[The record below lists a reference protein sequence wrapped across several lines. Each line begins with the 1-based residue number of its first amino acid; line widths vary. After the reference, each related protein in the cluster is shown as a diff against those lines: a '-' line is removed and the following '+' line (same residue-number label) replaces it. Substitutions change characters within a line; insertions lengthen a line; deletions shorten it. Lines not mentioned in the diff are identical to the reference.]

1 VEIAAMRKILQQL
14 CSLQAAGVALV
25 ALFYVFAALTA
36 ERPAIWF
43 VGLAP
48 LALLGAEA
56 MWHLLRAP
64 ARERRKWR
72 PVAHASRAGGPAY
85 RNLRKAA

>member
-1 VEIAAMRKILQQL
+1 MRKTLHQL

-25 ALFYVFAALTA
+25 VLFYVFAALTA
-36 ERPAIWF
+36 ERPAVMF

-48 LALLGAEA
+48 LALIGAEA

-64 ARERRKWR
+64 AGERRKWR
-72 PVAHASRAGGPAY
+72 PVVHGSRAGGAAY

>member
-1 VEIAAMRKILQQL
+1 MRKTLHHL
-14 CSLQAAGVALV
+14 CSLRAVGVALV
-25 ALFYVFAALTA
+25 VLFYLYAALTDA
-36 ERPAIWF
+36 RPAVML

-64 ARERRKWR
+64 AGEKRKWR
-72 PVAHASRAGGPAY
+72 PAAHGSRAGGASY
-85 RNLRKAA
+85 RNVRKAA

>member
-1 VEIAAMRKILQQL
+1 MRKTLHYL
-14 CSLQAAGVALV
+14 FSLQAAGVALV
-25 ALFYVFAALTA
+25 VAFYAFAALTA

-64 ARERRKWR
+64 AGEKRKWR
-72 PVAHASRAGGPAY
+72 PVARASRAGGPAY